1 MRICFFSLGLSLA
14 WGLFLSPATPATTL
28 HVQAANADSASPRS
42 VVLADTLFDGTPY
55 LAIEALDSLLEAP
68 GQWVPDRQKWV
79 AKDKQGKSWV
89 FTLDNAFCS
98 IADRVFNLTYPMR
111 RGQQKLYL
119 PLHPLLRLLKSE
131 ADLAVSVSQISL
143 PPKPSIKGESES
155 ANANIDKHLEKT
167 KGEAWHTLLGPVS
180 CESRSNGTL
189 VNLKVLGNS
198 NPETFWVPPN
208 FIARFPGAKVAQG
221 TPSRIDGKG
230 LVQSIL
236 LTTDSN
242 QVQLTLQL
250 RGNIDTVE
258 SETDSEL
265 PGLRF
270 LVRKAGAKKKTD
282 KPATPKTAHGGKGTI
297 IIDPGHGGHD
307 QGAAVDGVHEA
318 QITLAVG
325 LQLKSELQ
333 KLGYKAVLT
342 REDDRYLTLQDR
354 PKFASDHGGDLFLS
368 LHCNS
373 IDGTKK
379 RKQQVS
385 GFTAYILRAGA
396 SEEDNALARREN
408 QAIQEEK
415 GKAGKSEISP
425 VDWILLEHQLNLY
438 SKESE
443 IVAEKIIGAFEGF
456 DIPKYSTGAGQAGFF
471 VLVGAYM
478 PAVLFEM
485 GFLTHDRDRTF
496 MASKKGQKRIARQ
509 LSEAIDRFMSYRQ
522 GD

>member
-1 MRICFFSLGLSLA
+1 MRSWFSSFRLSLFSLLALSAIASGVELQVQVL
-14 WGLFLSPATPATTL
+14 GEPSSPARRITL
-28 HVQAANADSASPRS
+28 T
-42 VVLADTLFDGTPY
+42 DTVFEGTPY
-55 LAIEALDSLLEAP
+55 LGMEALDSLLEAP

-98 IADRVFNLTYPMR
+98 LSDRIFNLTYPMR
-111 RGQQKLYL
+111 RSQQRLYL
-119 PLHPLLRLLKSE
+119 PLYPFLRLLKSE
-131 ADLAVSVSQISL
+131 AGLEATVLALNTATKTSAKSEPEAPKAPSSNSL
-143 PPKPSIKGESES
+143 PKSTAAGI
-155 ANANIDKHLEKT
+155 NA
-167 KGEAWHTLLGPVS
+167 LLGPIL

-221 TPSRIDGKG
+221 TPSRVEGKG

-236 LTTDSN
+236 LTSDSN

-250 RGNIDTVE
+250 RGNVDTVE
-258 SETDSEL
+258 SEFDTEL

-270 LVRKAGAKKKTD
+270 LIRKVDPKNKAD
-282 KPATPKTAHGGKGTI
+282 KPVALKSARTGKGTI

-307 QGAAVDGVHEA
+307 QGASVAGVQEA

-325 LQLKSELQ
+325 IQLKSELQ

-354 PKFASDHGGDLFLS
+354 PKFASEHGGDLFLS

-415 GKAGKSEISP
+415 GKAGKAEISP

-443 IVAEKIIGAFEGF
+443 VVAEKIITAFDGF

-485 GFLTHDRDRTF
+485 GFLTNDRDRAF
-496 MASKKGQKRIARQ
+496 MASKKGQKRIAKQ
-509 LSEAIDRFMSYRQ
+509 MSEAIDRFMNYRQ
-522 GD
+522 ED